1 METTP
6 MNSSF
11 KISPRFGSQAA
22 PRAAKKGFT
31 LIELLVVITIIAVLA
46 GLLFPA
52 MGAVRTQA
60 RKASA
65 KNDVT
70 QIVNAI
76 KAFYLEY
83 GRYPDADGKVN
94 AALLKE
100 LTGGSASDVPTINKR
115 QIRFLEVPPAKSGR
129 GGLVGADTGK
139 VSGGA
144 EPGEWADPWGYAY
157 EIKIDKNYSGQI
169 ATFSIPK
176 HTGQTGAAVS
186 SGELKTEVVAYSK
199 GKPEG
204 TTPDPV
210 MSWK

>member
-1 METTP
+1 

-94 AALLKE
+94 DGLLQE
-100 LTGGSASDVPTINKR
+100 LTGGSASAPPPINKR

-129 GGLVGADTGK
+129 SGIIGSDTGK
-139 VSGGA
+139 VTDERIVPA
-144 EPGEWADPWGYAY
+144 EPGEWADPWGCAY
-157 EIKIDKNYSGQI
+157 LVKVDTSYSGKI
-169 ATFSIPK
+169 ATFSLPMHAK
-176 HTGQTGAAVS
+176 QTGPVS
-186 SGELKTEVVAYSK
+186 SGELKTEVIAYSK